1 MFEKNK
7 LKQVSLITSIINIVI
22 LLFLKFANVKVSL
35 FGFTEKEGVGA
46 LGIASDYSIGYL
58 ILIVAI
64 LCIAIHFKDSL
75 NLDFNSKIVELALPV
90 VGFIVNI
97 LVLFYVKSKLK
108 SDVGSLFDFG
118 EYASL
123 VSSGV
128 SFNATLG
135 FYLSQVCY
143 VVMFGAALIGS
154 GDIDLGN
161 EKLNSFVKEAS
172 SVTENLTEKAIN
184 VTSDI
189 TEKAINKASETI
201 KDIKESNEEVND
213 EVVEEEVERVEVV
226 EEATIEVEEIVD
238 EQPEDTIEE

>member
-172 SVTENLTEKAIN
+172 SVTEKAIN

-201 KDIKESNEEVND
+201 KDIKESKEEVND

-238 EQPEDTIEE
+238 DQPEDTIEE